1 MAVTST
7 RVVTVTVT
15 GDGLGGSFTFNAAN
29 NALAPG
35 DMDVFTLP
43 TGSTVIAFPTGG
55 SQCQGGTIIPPTGNT
70 NTITIKGTTA
80 DTGIVIHKTDPTS
93 LAFDTT
99 TTTQTSLVITVSATV
114 TGLRI
119 VWT

>member
-7 RVVTVTVT
+7 RAITVTNA
-15 GDGLGGSFTFNAAN
+15 GDGLNGSYVFNAVS

-35 DMDVFTLP
+35 DIDIFTLP

-55 SQCQGGTIIPPTGNT
+55 SLCQGGTIIPPTGNT
-70 NTITIKGTTA
+70 STITVKGTTA
-80 DTGIVIHKTDPTS
+80 DTGIAIGKVDPTS
-93 LAFDTT
+93 FAFDTSS
-99 TTTQTSLVITVSATV
+99 TTQSSIVLTVGTTIS
-114 TGLRI
+114 GLRI